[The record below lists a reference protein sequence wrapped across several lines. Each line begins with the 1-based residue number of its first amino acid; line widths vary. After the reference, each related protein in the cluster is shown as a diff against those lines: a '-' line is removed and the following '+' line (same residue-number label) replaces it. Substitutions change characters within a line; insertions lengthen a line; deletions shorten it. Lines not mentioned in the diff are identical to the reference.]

1 VNLLKPNIDRKAQQ
15 DHLTVVCERGLEA
28 CRRGDFEEGMV
39 DLLWLIQG
47 KQAKNLPSVAYS
59 YLGYGVARYKRN
71 VAQGMR
77 LCKHAIKLEW
87 FQPDN
92 YLNLARACEL
102 SDKYKR
108 EAVEAVRDGLK
119 VDPDHPELL
128 AMQRRLGFRQAPV
141 LSFLPRGSFLN
152 RMLGSLRSSIGGS
165 SGKKTAAES
174 DTKLTPGKPD
184 AEAPRRPPAHK
195 SRDNGSAQQ
204 AT

>member
-1 VNLLKPNIDRKAQQ
+1 MSLLEPDIDRKAQQ
-15 DHLTVVCERGLEA
+15 DHLTAVCERGLEA
-28 CRRGDFEEGMV
+28 CRRGDYEEGMV

-47 KQAKNLPSVAYS
+47 KQAKDLPSAAYS

-71 VAQGMR
+71 VAQGVR

-92 YLNLARACEL
+92 YLNLARTCLL

-128 AMQRRLGFRQAPV
+128 ALKAKLGHRKPPV

-152 RMLGSLRSSIGGS
+152 RILGSLRAAVTSSRGDKNGG
-165 SGKKTAAES
+165 
-174 DTKLTPGKPD
+174 
-184 AEAPRRPPAHK
+184 EAPA
-195 SRDNGSAQQ
+195 
-204 AT
+204 

>member
-1 VNLLKPNIDRKAQQ
+1 MSLLEPNIDRKAQQ
-15 DHLTVVCERGLEA
+15 DHLTAVCERGLEA

-47 KQAKNLPSVAYS
+47 KQAKNLPSAAYS

-71 VAQGMR
+71 VAQGVR

-92 YLNLARACEL
+92 YLNLARTCLL

-128 AMQRRLGFRQAPV
+128 MLQQKLGYRQPPV
-141 LSFLPRGSFLN
+141 LSFLPRGNFLN
-152 RMLGSLRSSIGGS
+152 RILGGIRSVVSGGS
-165 SGKKTAAES
+165 GGDKNG
-174 DTKLTPGKPD
+174 D
-184 AEAPRRPPAHK
+184 EAPA
-195 SRDNGSAQQ
+195 
-204 AT
+204 